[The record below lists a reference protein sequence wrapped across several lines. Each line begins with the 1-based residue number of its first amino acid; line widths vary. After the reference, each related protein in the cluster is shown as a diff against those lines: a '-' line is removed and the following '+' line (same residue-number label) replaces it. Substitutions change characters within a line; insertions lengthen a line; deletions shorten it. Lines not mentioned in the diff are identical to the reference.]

1 LFVCRNQKRE
11 LGLAT
16 MLLCVVMVF
25 FLCNF
30 LALVVNILEVR
41 MSFYYLIFRL
51 QIFQLLYLKY
61 SDKYYQTADISALI
75 FKIF

>member
-1 LFVCRNQKRE
+1 MNKLCLLRNQKRE

-16 MLLCVVMVF
+16 MLLCVVVVF

-41 MSFYYLIFRL
+41 LIWFE
-51 QIFQLLYLKY
+51 
-61 SDKYYQTADISALI
+61 
-75 FKIF
+75 

>member
-1 LFVCRNQKRE
+1 MKNVPIPMFVCRNQKRE

-51 QIFQLLYLKY
+51 QISQLSYVK
-61 SDKYYQTADISALI
+61 
-75 FKIF
+75 